1 MHELARR
8 QFDRLERDHWWFRGR
23 RTVYVGLL
31 RHLLGGARP
40 ARALDLGAGRGAF
53 ASELRELCGS
63 VVALDLDAQG
73 LATCRGAGRAS
84 AVLADSGRLPFADH
98 SFDLVCLFDVL
109 EHLDDDCGALR
120 EVRRVLRPGGLC
132 FASVPA
138 WPWLFSGNDRLAH
151 HKRRYTRGA
160 LERCA
165 RSAGLEIVRNTHTN
179 VFLFPLIA
187 PAVLARKAWEALRG
201 ARARPWTNLSWS
213 LPSGLGEVC
222 FRVFAAELA
231 VSRWVDL
238 PIGHSIAIAAR
249 CTEREQWRCDGA
261 WNVVPGATMAF
272 PARPSTREG
281 LLEPSGE
288 ELRPGPNHPPT
299 GRSLDLEPQQGAKAP
314 NGSCC
319 VERQSPCAP
328 HPAARS
334 PGNPLSSPHS
344 PTSTR
349 PSTQIL
355 DAPPRPTC

>member
-23 RTVYVGLL
+23 RAVYLGLL

-63 VVALDLDAQG
+63 VVALDLDAQA
-73 LATCRGAGRAS
+73 LATCRAAGCAS
-84 AVLADSGRLPFADH
+84 AVLADSGRLPFVDH

-109 EHLDDDCGALR
+109 EHLDDDGGALR

-187 PAVLARKAWEALRG
+187 SAVLARKAWEALRG

-213 LPSGLGEVC
+213 LPRGVGEVC

-231 VSRWVDL
+231 VVRWVDL
-238 PIGHSIAIAAR
+238 PMGHSIAVAAR

-261 WNVVPGATMAF
+261 GNAVPGATTAVS
-272 PARPSTREG
+272 ARPSTREG
-281 LLEPSGE
+281 LLAPSAE
-288 ELRPGPNHPPT
+288 ELPAGPDHPPA
-299 GRSLDLEPQQGAKAP
+299 GRPLAVEPQQGAQAP
-314 NGSCC
+314 YGSNSA
-319 VERQSPCAP
+319 ERESLCAQN
-328 HPAARS
+328 PAA
-334 PGNPLSSPHS
+334 
-344 PTSTR
+344 
-349 PSTQIL
+349 
-355 DAPPRPTC
+355 